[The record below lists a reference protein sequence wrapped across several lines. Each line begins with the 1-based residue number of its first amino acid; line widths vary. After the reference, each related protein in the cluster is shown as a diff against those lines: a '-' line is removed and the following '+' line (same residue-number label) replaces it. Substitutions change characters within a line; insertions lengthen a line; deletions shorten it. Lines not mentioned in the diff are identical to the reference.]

1 MCEAWCQC
9 HNPGT
14 CCLGFYVT
22 TLALGKLRLLGVS
35 EPQPS
40 HLHNST
46 VVGFL
51 ENFNEFLTCQV
62 FGIIRG
68 T

>member
-1 MCEAWCQC
+1 MK
-9 HNPGT
+9 PGVNAT
-14 CCLGFYVT
+14 TPGLAALAYVT
-22 TLALGKLRLLGVS
+22 TLSLGKLRSLGVS

>member
-1 MCEAWCQC
+1 MK
-9 HNPGT
+9 PGVNAT
-14 CCLGFYVT
+14 TLGLAALAYVT
-22 TLALGKLRLLGVS
+22 TLSLGKLRLLGVS
-35 EPQPS
+35 ELQPS

>member
-1 MCEAWCQC
+1 MK
-9 HNPGT
+9 PG
-14 CCLGFYVT
+14 VNAT
-22 TLALGKLRLLGVS
+22 TLGLAALAFMLPLLSLGKLRLLGVS

-62 FGIIRG
+62 FGIICG